1 MDRRIEGTRA
11 RAGGGACCPAPH
23 WGRCLHMRR
32 GSVASVF
39 PSLQPIRS
47 RGAFGRLT
55 PFESL
60 RAGGSDV
67 RALCELVSSN
77 ERKQPPATEP
87 RSEALL
93 ENRDRLLSLPPH
105 WRFYPA
111 VRLWAPPV
119 SPHSTPG
126 PPILRLAGED
136 KEDGGSQAAA
146 PARC

>member
-1 MDRRIEGTRA
+1 M
-11 RAGGGACCPAPH
+11 
-23 WGRCLHMRR
+23 RC
-32 GSVASVF
+32 GSAASVV
-39 PSLQPIRS
+39 PSLQPIRT
-47 RGAFGRLT
+47 RGAFRRIT

-67 RALCELVSSN
+67 RALRELVSSN

-93 ENRDRLLSLPPH
+93 ENRDRLLSLSPH
-105 WRFYPA
+105 WRFSPA

-119 SPHSTPG
+119 SPHSTLG
-126 PPILRLAGED
+126 PPTLCLAGED